1 MCEHESGGEQFL
13 VEKVPGCLKF
23 IEAHDDFV
31 LCGHPYPDGDS
42 IGSLVAM
49 GECLTV
55 MGKKAQGVL
64 FSSLPERYSFLKG
77 SEKLTV
83 FPEGIPNPPGA
94 LICLDVGSADRI
106 QKLVDALP
114 GDIPILNIDHHTS
127 NPGFGMFTWNT
138 TVLSSVG
145 EMVYNIIKA
154 SHVALTEVIAEALY
168 VAIVTDTGRFSYRNT
183 RPETLEACAD
193 LLRYGIE
200 CASVYENIY
209 ENGTHNRLQ
218 LLACTL
224 ATVETA
230 FDASVSWMVI
240 TQDMYEETDTLM
252 HDSYEFIDLLKSVAG
267 TTVALLF
274 RELEDGRIKMSV
286 RSNGSLSAHDLCAEF
301 GGGGHRCAAGSIMK
315 GDLRGVI
322 DDVIVVLRKMRGLSG
337 VS

>member
-1 MCEHESGGEQFL
+1 MCECELDGEQL
-13 VEKVPGCLKF
+13 EEKIKGCLDF
-23 IEAHDDFV
+23 IEAHDNFV

-49 GECLTV
+49 GECLTG
-55 MGKKAQGVL
+55 MGKKCQGVL
-64 FSSLPERYSFLKG
+64 FSSLPDRYKFLRG

-83 FPEGIPNPPGA
+83 FPKGMPNPPGA

-106 QKLVDALP
+106 EKLVDALP
-114 GDIPILNIDHHTS
+114 DDIPTLNIDHHTS
-127 NPGFGMFTWNT
+127 NPGFGTFTWNT
-138 TVLSSVG
+138 SVLSSVG
-145 EMVYNIIKA
+145 EMTYNIIKA
-154 SHVALTEVIAEALY
+154 SPVALTEVIAEALY

-183 RPETLEACAD
+183 RPETLEVCAE
-193 LLRYGIE
+193 LLRCGVE

-209 ENGTHNRLQ
+209 ESGTHDRLQ
-218 LLACTL
+218 LLARTL

-230 FDASVSWMVI
+230 FDASVSWMVV
-240 TQDMYEETDTLM
+240 TQDMYEETGTLM

-286 RSNGSLSAHDLCAEF
+286 RSDGSLSAHDLCAAF

-315 GDLRGVI
+315 GDMQGVI
-322 DDVIVVLRKMRGLSG
+322 DDVVLVLKKMRGLSG